1 MQTKHFLLSV
11 IAITL
16 MTNCTQGQQ
25 TSKVTDGKKVL
36 VVYYSWSEGKNTE
49 AVAKQIQKTTGGDI
63 FEITLVNDY
72 PSDYQACVDQAK
84 KEINEGFKPG
94 LKSKIDNIGSYDI
107 IFVGTPNWWS
117 TMAPPVA
124 TFLSEYNLEGKT
136 VIPFCTHGG
145 GREARC
151 FTDMAKLCPK
161 STFVETGLVISG
173 NSANSSQNE
182 VDKWLKEIKIIK

>member
-25 TSKVTDGKKVL
+25 SSKVADGKKIL
-36 VVYYSWSEGKNTE
+36 IVYYSWSEGKNTE
-49 AVAKQIQKTTGGDI
+49 AIAQQIQKTTGGDI
-63 FEITLVNDY
+63 FEIVPAEAY
-72 PSDYQACVDQAK
+72 PNDYQACVDQAK
-84 KEINEGFKPG
+84 KEINEGFKPV
-94 LKSKIDNIGSYDI
+94 LKSKVKDIESYDI
-107 IFVGTPNWWS
+107 IFVGTPNWWN

-124 TFLSEYNLEGKT
+124 TFLSENNLAGKT

-151 FTDMAKLCPK
+151 FTDMGKLCTQ
-161 STFVETGLVISG
+161 STVLNGLAISG
-173 NSANSSQNE
+173 SMAKSSQNE